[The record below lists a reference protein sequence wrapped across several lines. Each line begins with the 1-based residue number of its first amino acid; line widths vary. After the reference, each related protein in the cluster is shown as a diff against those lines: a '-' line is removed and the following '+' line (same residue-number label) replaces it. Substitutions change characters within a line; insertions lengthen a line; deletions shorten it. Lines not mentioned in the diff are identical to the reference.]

1 MTTTNLQL
9 RIEQLEQAL
18 RWERENG
25 LRLYLELENLKAELC
40 NRRILDPKPQ
50 QEFQAFFAVD

>member
-1 MTTTNLQL
+1 MTTANLQL

-18 RWERENG
+18 RWERENA
-25 LRLYLELENLKAELC
+25 LRLYLELENLKAHLR
-40 NRRILDPKPQ
+40 NLKILDPKPQ